1 MNPKCN
7 GSVLLG
13 DRKGQT
19 KTHINN
25 IEREKKKKGKLEA
38 ENVGIHLPVEE
49 PHGYPQERKEY
60 MDQFLS

>member
-13 DRKGQT
+13 DTKGQT

-25 IEREKKKKGKLEA
+25 IEKKKIKREIGGREC
-38 ENVGIHLPVEE
+38 
-49 PHGYPQERKEY
+49 R
-60 MDQFLS
+60 DTSTS

>member
-25 IEREKKKKGKLEA
+25 IEREKKKKREIGGREC
-38 ENVGIHLPVEE
+38 
-49 PHGYPQERKEY
+49 R
-60 MDQFLS
+60 DTSTS